1 MFHPDSFGLDGIA
14 GLAQFQHDGLLD
26 VPSIGDIPGMNGI
39 EATDMGSLLKQ
50 FEEASQSLGDN
61 DPEQPS
67 LNSSPSFNQ
76 PRKTPT
82 PPVSNTSSGDSLD
95 FFTSE
100 NEENTTPSKHVID
113 KIRAGTKRKSTIML
127 PMGMPSKRGRGKATP
142 MPANCAPLKLQRIV
156 NTPSVAPPSQGCH
169 GNTSNFKGVSLLPA
183 NVKDVK
189 NKGDNSTCQVDK
201 VNNNS
206 TEEKCAVEVKS
217 NKEITRTKE
226 EKFEV
231 SNGYFDGI
239 IDHDYCVN
247 VPLKVVE
254 EEVNVEEVPVVAEEV
269 VICEEVVEGTTVVE
283 EMEED
288 IDELLEKGVEDDLK
302 NNNTSTSNESRRKKC
317 SAFVEILKQSK
328 ISKRNY
334 RKHASDVTD
343 NTSMECKETTEEKY
357 FDKIPA
363 YYTALSIP
371 NKPVKQA
378 KEVKYKL
385 TASGRRGITVEDY
398 FARNPSPKRDPSLY
412 NKLPA
417 YYSCFTNSTKY
428 DNTSGTAGTGVD
440 KENNLESS
448 QDSRKMCSSC
458 YSSRSQTP
466 SLVIDSRR
474 CSRSPSVAS
483 SRSRSHS
490 RSRSRSYSRSRSRE
504 TARSDK
510 KRSWRRE
517 RRYSY
522 SSNSGLS
529 SRSPSPSRSWSRSRS
544 RSRSSS
550 WSSRSRSRSRSRY
563 NRSRSRSYSREPHR
577 GVSPSQ
583 LKRRMEQKELRNK
596 EKNKQMEERRI
607 IYVGRIPKDYT
618 RMDMRRRFQRFG
630 EIEHVQLHFREHGD
644 NYGFVTFSYTCDAY
658 AAIEKGND
666 IPDCQPFE
674 LCFGGRRKFCETEY
688 EDLDGDIELMEEL
701 NPLQSLNSKK
711 TLDFDEL
718 LQQAKKKIGK
728 PS

>member
-1 MFHPDSFGLDGIA
+1 MIKNRSMDLNEVYHPDSFGLDGIA
-14 GLAQFQHDGLLD
+14 DLAHFQHDGLLD
-26 VPSIGDIPGMNGI
+26 VPSIGDIPGLNGI

-61 DPEQPS
+61 DLEQPS
-67 LNSSPSFNQ
+67 LNSSPASNQ
-76 PRKTPT
+76 SRKS
-82 PPVSNTSSGDSLD
+82 PPVCNTSTVEGLD
-95 FFTSE
+95 FFTNE
-100 NEENTTPSKHVID
+100 NDENSTPSKHIID

-142 MPANCAPLKLQRIV
+142 LPANCAPLKLQRIV
-156 NTPSVAPPSQGCH
+156 NTPPITPTPQGCS
-169 GNTSNFKGVSLLPA
+169 GVASSIKGVSLLPA
-183 NVKDVK
+183 NVNAVK
-189 NKGDNSTCQVDK
+189 PKGDNS
-201 VNNNS
+201 NNKNS
-206 TEEKCAVEVKS
+206 TEEKCVVEVKS
-217 NKEITRTKE
+217 NKEILRTKE
-226 EKFEV
+226 DKFEV
-231 SNGYFDGI
+231 SNDYFNEI
-239 IDHDYCVN
+239 TDHDYCVN
-247 VPLKVVE
+247 VPVKVIE
-254 EEVNVEEVPVVAEEV
+254 NEVTVEVPIVAEEV
-269 VICEEVVEGTTVVE
+269 VICDEEEPLPENTE

-288 IDELLEKGVEDDLK
+288 IDELLEKGVDDDLK
-302 NNNTSTSNESRRKKC
+302 NNNTATSNQSRRSKC
-317 SAFVEILKQSK
+317 SAFVEILKQAK

-334 RKHASDVTD
+334 RKHTTEVKSA
-343 NTSMECKETTEEKY
+343 ECKEADEEKY

-371 NKPVKQA
+371 NKPAKQA

-398 FARNPSPKRDPSLY
+398 FARNPSPKRDPSVY

-428 DNTSGTAGTGVD
+428 DNATGIGVD
-440 KENNLESS
+440 KENNLEAS
-448 QDSRKMCSSC
+448 QESNKMCSSG

-483 SRSRSHS
+483 SRSRS
-490 RSRSRSYSRSRSRE
+490 RSRSKSYSRSRSRE
-504 TARSDK
+504 TVRTEK

-517 RRYSY
+517 RRCSY
-522 SSNSGLS
+522 SSNSGSS
-529 SRSPSPSRSWSRSRS
+529 SRSSSRSWSRSRS
-544 RSRSSS
+544 RSHSSS
-550 WSSRSRSRSRSRY
+550 WSSRSRSRSRSRSY
-563 NRSRSRSYSREPHR
+563 YDRSRSRSRSREGRHR
-577 GVSPSQ
+577 GLSPSQ
-583 LKRRMEQKELRNK
+583 LKRRMEQKQMRDQ

-607 IYVGRIPKDYT
+607 IYVGRIPNDYT
-618 RMDMRRRFQRFG
+618 RSDMRKRFQRFG
-630 EIEHVQLHFREHGD
+630 EIEHVQLHFRERGD

-666 IPDCQPFE
+666 MQDSPPFE

-688 EDLDGDIELMEEL
+688 EDLDGDIELVEEL

-711 TLDFDEL
+711 PLDFDEL

-728 PS
+728 AS